1 MKNSRW
7 FVSTIVSCA
16 AVLSVS
22 ACASVPSAEDV
33 GESEGSSE
41 DALRSA
47 VDCKETA
54 VTGYKAGVPY
64 AMSVIKVGGKPTAR
78 ATAHAFLKMQAAAEK
93 AGVTLTISSAFRSM
107 KEQQYFY
114 NCYLS
119 KACNGGHLAA
129 KPGNSPHQNGRALD
143 LASTDFPWLTS
154 NAHRFGF
161 AKTVPSERWHFEF
174 SGADPG
180 GPCSGGAAPKAPAQA
195 PEAPADPASAN
206 DPGSVPTPPARPA
219 DTGADPSGDPGV
231 DPGTGADQE
240 SDPGAGADVPLPPER
255 PADLG
260 GTGCYS
266 PTMGMTMDEKSCVQS
281 SADDVMYQCHA
292 GLWYRNVVNGVG
304 RYGACTSIHAL

>member
-7 FVSTIVSCA
+7 LLSIITCA
-16 AVLSVS
+16 AVVSVS
-22 ACASVPSAEDV
+22 ACATVPSEEDL

-54 VTGYKAGVPY
+54 VTGYKAGSPY
-64 AMSVIKVGGKPTAR
+64 AMSVITVGGKPTAR
-78 ATAHAFLKMQAAAEK
+78 ATAHAFLKMEAAAEK
-93 AGVTLTISSAFRSM
+93 AGVTLTISSAFRTM
-107 KEQQYFY
+107 KEQQYFW
-114 NCYLS
+114 NCYQT

-129 KPGNSPHQNGRALD
+129 RPGNSPHQNGRALD

-180 GPCSGGAAPKAPAQA
+180 GPCSGGAAPKAPAQQ
-195 PEAPADPASAN
+195 PDAPADPAATN
-206 DPGSVPTPPARPA
+206 APGTVPLPPARPA
-219 DTGADPSGDPGV
+219 DPAADPAADP
-231 DPGTGADQE
+231 PADQE
-240 SDPGAGADVPLPPER
+240 SDPGAGADVPLPPAR
-255 PADLG
+255 PADTG